1 MTRTE
6 DAAAAPPEPAL
17 AAMLPYRI
25 AAVVGLTG
33 VVVMS
38 GFQVER
44 LVGGESR
51 NTLLMWGPLVGL
63 LVTALATLLWTYNV
77 VANVRRLTMGR
88 ATVAPLEAASSWAL
102 PFLVAAG
109 AAVSVFALQVH
120 LEGSSREQS
129 PLPLAIALVALI
141 VTMLVAYRP
150 VGVIAQV
157 MRQLGGMS
165 IRLARWYWVPVL
177 LAVVGTAS
185 LFAMS
190 ALGLFDDALADGARG
205 VDGLVPLWA
214 LGVVA
219 IPPSLVVIGLAW
231 SGASS
236 VEFSVNHAHDR
247 RLGRAR
253 SGVGRGRVGLM
264 TRALRADARPPIARD
279 RRKTIRLVPG
289 ADLLRGALVALT
301 AALVLVSIVGALV
314 MFLFWQESRDGVVLP
329 GQRTRAWDALA
340 ALRDVEQI
348 LALGLVGVAV
358 VWTLVVVFNVRL
370 STGRRR
376 NPLIAAASWPAAAW
390 VVITLA
396 RRIDDDTSGS
406 ELLLIFGG
414 QILAIAVPFFLLS
427 RSALTVGA
435 QIGPIRVVGALVAV
449 LVVHLQGL
457 GGLSTIGVESD
468 LARFGPL
475 AGYLALAALLELLA
489 VIAVSESSR
498 VLVDGA
504 RAERDKHNFL
514 VDQANALA
522 SQRGAPTPVEMPWSS
537 DTPYFGGGPTS
548 SATSTDTSDQQTP
561 PASSVPSPPS
571 PSGVFAPPTP
581 GAAVGAVATVAPVA
595 HDEAISDST
604 TSTATST
611 QAATPNG
618 DGSEPLP
625 PPTPGA

>member
-17 AAMLPYRI
+17 APMLPYRI
-25 AAVVGLTG
+25 AAVVGLTV
-33 VVVMS
+33 VVVMA

-63 LVTALATLLWTYNV
+63 VVTALATLVWTYNV
-77 VANVRRLTMGR
+77 VANVRRLTLGR

-102 PFLVAAG
+102 PFIVAAG

-253 SGVGRGRVGLM
+253 SGVGRGRVGLV

-358 VWTLVVVFNVRL
+358 VWTLVVVLNVRL

-396 RRIDDDTSGS
+396 QRIDDDTSGG

-427 RSALTVGA
+427 RAALTVGA

-522 SQRGAPTPVEMPWSS
+522 SQRGAPTPVEMPWSA
-537 DTPYFGGGPTS
+537 TPYFGGGPTS
-548 SATSTDTSDQQTP
+548 STTSTDTSDQTTAPASAVPSSPP
-561 PASSVPSPPS
+561 PA
-571 PSGVFAPPTP
+571 VFAPPVP
-581 GAAVGAVATVAPVA
+581 GAAVGAVATAPPVA
-595 HDEAISDST
+595 RDEPSSDAGAIT
-604 TSTATST
+604 T
-611 QAATPNG
+611 TPTPADAPTG
-618 DGSEPLP
+618 DGPAPLP
-625 PPTPGA
+625 PPSPGA